1 MIDRNINVF
10 FDVILLKKENLKS
23 VFWGVQ
29 LSIPVSQMRHCM
41 GLGGVIPMVESRG
54 KVPKAPTILRY
65 LSLKKA
71 NSGLFCTRRV
81 THNKQIA
88 TSKDVMKDCQLE
100 KL

>member
-29 LSIPVSQMRHCM
+29 LSIPVSQMF
-41 GLGGVIPMVESRG
+41 
-54 KVPKAPTILRY
+54 Y
-65 LSLKKA
+65 
-71 NSGLFCTRRV
+71 TRRV

-88 TSKDVMKDCQLE
+88 TSKDMMKDCQLQ